1 MLVGLMKDL
10 VAKGWKMENG
20 FKPGYMLKLEA
31 GMLKNLPGTDIRA
44 SPHITSRITIW
55 KKFHGSLQTM
65 LNNNSDIGFN
75 ATIGL
80 VQCHNECWDRI
91 INADPN
97 ATNMRFQTW
106 PLYDDWNEIFR
117 MDHANDPTD
126 HAPVD
131 TPADM
136 DFASESPAVDN
147 STTIKVS
154 GKKRVVGE
162 SSTADRLCDVKGQ
175 FCRASDNRFNNLV
188 QVIGYESTIG
198 GARKELPKV
207 LAGIPEL
214 TEDERIDAAHMFAKN
229 TDCLEMFLGMADGS
243 RSPFCDVEAF
253 KDDDRYNTTFV

>member
-10 VAKGWKMENG
+10 VAKGWKMEND

-91 INADPN
+91 VNADPN

-117 MDHANDPTD
+117 MDHANGRAAED
-126 HAPVD
+126 
-131 TPADM
+131 
-136 DFASESPAVDN
+136 AVDAAN
-147 STTIKVS
+147 GIHNEIVIMLKILQTMHQLTLLQTWTSQ
-154 GKKRVVGE
+154 
-162 SSTADRLCDVKGQ
+162 ANLLRLCDVKGQ

-188 QVIGYESTIG
+188 QVIGYEFTIG

-243 RSPFCDVEAF
+243 RV
-253 KDDDRYNTTFV
+253 RYAHCLLDGHLKM